1 MTVRY
6 LDFNNWKFNWITNP
20 INQTNPMNQ
29 TDPKNQTDFSD
40 SQSQRSRRMRLAMAI
55 AMAAGQTRGRSGKA
69 EESVITN

>member
-20 INQTNPMNQ
+20 INQTNPRNQ
-29 TDPKNQTDFSD
+29 FDSSD
-40 SQSQRSRRMRLAMAI
+40 QFDSSQSQRSRRMRLAMAI